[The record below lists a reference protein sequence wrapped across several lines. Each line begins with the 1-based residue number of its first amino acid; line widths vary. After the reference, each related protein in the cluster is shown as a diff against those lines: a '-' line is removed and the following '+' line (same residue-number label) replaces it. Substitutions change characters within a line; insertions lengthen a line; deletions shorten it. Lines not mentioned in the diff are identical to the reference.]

1 MMSMFFPYKKCRIYL
16 GLGILFILSG
26 CATAQ
31 KTHPPQQIRSDEE
44 ITQEVKEKL
53 NERFPLGTP
62 WNFIEVKTVQGDVYL
77 SGMVEDALTKRAAE
91 DIARNIPGVKDV
103 INGIVVSPRP

>member
-1 MMSMFFPYKKCRIYL
+1 MIFFICKKYWIYL
-16 GLGILFILSG
+16 YFGILLVLVG

-31 KTHPPQQIRSDEE
+31 KTPPSQQIRSDEE

-62 WNFIEVKTVQGDVYL
+62 WNFIEVKTVHGDVYL
-77 SGMVEDALTKRAAE
+77 SGTVEDALTKRAAE
-91 DIARNIPGVKDV
+91 DIARNVRGVKGV
-103 INGIVVSPRP
+103 INSIVITPRP